1 MKNEKLDKDMTPGY
15 IRYIRNRECF
25 ALIDYKSAL
34 WYNGLPEE
42 KRAEL
47 DAWYK
52 AWLDAPATKVRPA
65 KPDWLN

>member
-1 MKNEKLDKDMTPGY
+1 MKNEKLDKNMTPGY

-25 ALIDYKSAL
+25 ALIDCKSTL
-34 WYNGLPEE
+34 WYNGLSAE

-52 AWLDAPATKVRPA
+52 AWLDAPATKIRPA
-65 KPDWLN
+65 RPDWLV